1 MSTSAMYHVYGART
15 YRYLK
20 TEYRGGAVYFHVEK
34 KDRHR
39 RCVECK
45 SRDVTFDSLSEVTL
59 KTVPSG
65 SKEVFLVLHLRI
77 LKCRDCGAKR
87 QESRDVAEPRRS
99 YTRMFAN
106 YVLDLAKQM
115 TIRAVAQH
123 LRVGWDLVK
132 DIVKSNLRRKARLRS
147 WRKIRRIAIDEIA
160 IRKGHSYMTVV
171 LDLDTGHVLYAAEG
185 KDQLCLKPFFRRLR
199 HARAKLEAVAMD
211 MSDAYINAVREYWS
225 KPVVIVHDHYHIVSN
240 MNGVIDKIRRLE
252 QKRLEGEEER
262 KVLKGSRYLLLY
274 ARETLERKKPEKLE
288 RLEELLAANET
299 LHKVYLL
306 KEKLRLSFWSQ
317 PTKEAARKLIEDWI
331 AEAKSLDI
339 KPLSTFAETVE
350 SRIDCILGWY
360 DHQIT
365 TGPLE
370 GLNNKIKVLKRVAYG
385 YRDIEFFTLRLLF
398 LHETKMEMAGA

>member
-1 MSTSAMYHVYGART
+1 MYHVYGART

-20 TEYRGGAVYFHVEK
+20 TEYRGGAVYYHIEK
-34 KDRHR
+34 KDQHR

-45 SRDVTFDSLSEVTL
+45 SRDITFDSLGEVTL

-65 SKEVFLVLHLRI
+65 GKQVFLVLHLRV
-77 LKCRDCGAKR
+77 LKCRKCGAKR

-99 YTRMFAN
+99 YTRQFAN

-115 TIRAVAQH
+115 TILAVAQH
-123 LRVGWDLVK
+123 LHVGWDLVK
-132 DIVKSNLRRKARLRS
+132 DIVKSNLRRKAKRRS
-147 WRKIRRIAIDEIA
+147 WRKVRRIAIDEIA
-160 IRKGHSYMTVV
+160 IRKGHNYMTVV

-185 KDQLCLKPFFRRLR
+185 KDQKCLEPFFRRLR

-211 MSDAYINAVREYWS
+211 MSDAYINAVQEYWP
-225 KPVVIVHDHYHIVSN
+225 KQVAIVHDHYHIVSN
-240 MNGVIDKIRRLE
+240 MNDVIDKVRRLE
-252 QKRLEGEEER
+252 QKRLEDKEER

-274 ARETLERKKPEKLE
+274 AREKLEKKKPEKLE

-306 KEKLRLSFWSQ
+306 KEELRLSFWSQ
-317 PTKEAARKLIEDWI
+317 PTKETARDFIEGWI

-339 KPLSTFAETVE
+339 KPLTTFAETIE

-360 DHQIT
+360 DHPIT

-370 GLNNKIKVLKRVAYG
+370 GLNNKIKVLKRRCFG
-385 YRDIEFFTLRLLF
+385 ILNLDHLSLSI
-398 LHETKMEMAGA
+398 